1 MYLPKHFA
9 VDDPALLAQLIAEY
23 PLATMVANL
32 NDQLEVNHLP
42 LMLSTDRSKL
52 YGHIARVNPLAKV
65 ANSNQPTVMA
75 IFHGPNA
82 YVTPAWYPSKKE
94 TGKVVPTWNYAVVHA
109 QGNIKLIEDPHWL
122 RSHVAQMTNIHEPTY
137 QSNWKLDDAPE
148 DYVQIMLKAIVGIE
162 IEVQSLTGKFKLS
175 QNRPPED
182 YAAVIETIDQ
192 SPQEILQEMR
202 KYMKQSYGVV

>member
-1 MYLPKHFA
+1 MYLPKHFS

-23 PLATMVANL
+23 PLATIVGSLEN
-32 NDQLEVNHLP
+32 QLEINHLP
-42 LMLSTDRSKL
+42 LMLSSDRTKL
-52 YGHIARVNPLAKV
+52 YGHIARVNPLVKV
-65 ANSNQPTVMA
+65 AGSSNTSVTA
-75 IFHGPNA
+75 IFNGPQA

-109 QGNIKLIEDPHWL
+109 QGNIKLIEDVQWL

-148 DYVQIMLKAIVGIE
+148 DYVQMMLKAIIGIE

-175 QNRPPED
+175 QNRPAED
-182 YAAVIETIDQ
+182 YAAVVETIEK
-192 SPQEILQEMR
+192 SPQEVLQEMR
-202 KYMKQSYGVV
+202 KYMKPN

>member
-1 MYLPKHFA
+1 MYLPKHFS

-23 PLATMVANL
+23 PLATIVGSLEN
-32 NDQLEVNHLP
+32 QLEVNHLP
-42 LMLSTDRSKL
+42 LMLSSDGTKL
-52 YGHIARVNPLAKV
+52 YGHIARVNPLVKV
-65 ANSNQPTVMA
+65 AGSSNTSVTA
-75 IFHGPNA
+75 IFNGPQA

-109 QGNIKLIEDPHWL
+109 QGNIKLIEDVQWL

-148 DYVQIMLKAIVGIE
+148 DYVQMMLKAIIGIE

-175 QNRPPED
+175 QNRPAED
-182 YAAVIETIDQ
+182 YAAVVETIEK
-192 SPQEILQEMR
+192 SPQEVLQEMR
-202 KYMKQSYGVV
+202 KYMKPN

>member
-23 PLATMVANL
+23 PLATIVANL
-32 NDQLEVNHLP
+32 NDQFEVNHLP
-42 LMLSTDRSKL
+42 LMLSADRSKL
-52 YGHIARVNPLAKV
+52 YGHIARVNPLVKV
-65 ANSNQPTVMA
+65 AGSTQTAVTA
-75 IFHGPNA
+75 IFNGPNA

-109 QGNIKLIEDPHWL
+109 QGNIKLIEDPQWL

-137 QSNWKLDDAPE
+137 QSNWNLDDAPE
-148 DYVQIMLKAIVGIE
+148 DYVQMMLKAIVGIE
-162 IEVQSLTGKFKLS
+162 IEVHSLTGKFKLS

-182 YAAVIETIDQ
+182 YAAVVETIDK

-202 KYMKQSYGVV
+202 KYMKPN

>member
-9 VDDPALLAQLIAEY
+9 VDDPALLAQLISEY
-23 PLATMVANL
+23 PLATVVGNL
-32 NDQLEVNHLP
+32 DHQLEINHLP
-42 LMLSTDRSKL
+42 LMLSPDKTKL
-52 YGHIARVNPLAKV
+52 HGHIARVNPLVKIAG
-65 ANSNQPTVMA
+65 SHQPQITA

-109 QGNIKLIEDPHWL
+109 QGTLKLIEDPQWL
-122 RSHVAQMTNIHEPTY
+122 RNHVAQMTNIHEPTY

-148 DYVQIMLKAIVGIE
+148 DYIQMMLRAIIGIE
-162 IEVQSLTGKFKLS
+162 INVESLTGKFKLS

-182 YAAVIETIDQ
+182 YAAVVKTLDQ
-192 SPQEILQEMR
+192 SPAEVLQEMR
-202 KYMKQSYGVV
+202 KYMKPN